1 MEEINGEFLMKGCAE
16 DDPSRLD
23 TPEQLVSLLSRVG
36 FLPLFSN
43 TIPGFS
49 VEEHVIAEH
58 WWTGED
64 SDPWEWRHFLS
75 SHPEIAYGKFFG
87 KKAGFIHKDWFPVF
101 ANYRRNGYDFDA
113 LYDDGLAPYKWKTAM
128 DLFSLDDAMVGKVL
142 PASEVANEGIKAELQ
157 MRTYLIIYEFRQKRN
172 KKGEPYGWHLA
183 QLATPETK
191 WGYDYVASAYSADP
205 MVSWE
210 QIKNNLLSQYSGADE
225 KEIWSL
231 LGMRVLSHEPVK
243 PAKTPKPTKEP
254 KKKTILPFPYNLIK
268 EIGGVTLPINDDQ
281 VAGLRHALTTL
292 KDKEQEA
299 LRLRYEDGATWAE
312 AGKQLGIS
320 GTRAQQLAARGIRKL
335 QHPNRSVFFRNGLE
349 ATRAFRKSLSNDDFL
364 TEALRKLPIT
374 EIGMTP
380 RVTNALVR
388 HGLDTVGQV
397 YDMLTLRTEELM
409 RIRNFGAGSMLE
421 LLSGLKEHGIDI
433 EFVPVTDPGGENVMI
448 ARLKGTAD
456 D

>member
-23 TPEQLVSLLSRVG
+23 TPEQLISLLSRVG

-243 PAKTPKPTKEP
+243 PTKTPKPTKEP
-254 KKKTILPFPYNLIK
+254 KKKTNLPFPYNLIK
-268 EIGGVTLPINDDQ
+268 EIGG
-281 VAGLRHALTTL
+281 
-292 KDKEQEA
+292 
-299 LRLRYEDGATWAE
+299 
-312 AGKQLGIS
+312 
-320 GTRAQQLAARGIRKL
+320 
-335 QHPNRSVFFRNGLE
+335 
-349 ATRAFRKSLSNDDFL
+349 
-364 TEALRKLPIT
+364 
-374 EIGMTP
+374 
-380 RVTNALVR
+380 
-388 HGLDTVGQV
+388 
-397 YDMLTLRTEELM
+397 
-409 RIRNFGAGSMLE
+409 
-421 LLSGLKEHGIDI
+421 
-433 EFVPVTDPGGENVMI
+433 
-448 ARLKGTAD
+448 
-456 D
+456 